1 MFSRSFW
8 LTTPDR
14 LPICAMLAIALL
26 IIAGLL
32 RPRSTVAVDATLWQ
46 DAQVWLNFV
55 APATGSADQEVAGA
69 TKQRLSSITFQS
81 DRLFMVDAVVAG
93 RWLVPIERWRSAL
106 TFRSTSGPRNEVRTA
121 MPG

>member
-1 MFSRSFW
+1 MV
-8 LTTPDR
+8 
-14 LPICAMLAIALL
+14 

-69 TKQRLSSITFQS
+69 TKQRLSSITFQR
-81 DRLFMVDAVVAG
+81 DRRFMVDAVVAG
-93 RWLVPIERWRSAL
+93 RVVGIDRKVAL
-106 TFRSTSGPRNEVRTA
+106 GAQDPVSVGAKE
-121 MPG
+121 